1 MKKLRLLATVV
12 TTALLV
18 STVGE
23 VPVYAVDYPQEIRKT
38 VTGNQNIILT
48 ETAAFEGYIH
58 DPMKNPKAAKDIIVD
73 SNAVYG
79 YSPNPESTRLGGYAQ
94 YDWSDRE
101 FVAEMKQVR
110 EEYHESMQELYVMIS
125 DMRAAGKETEEIA
138 RAVSTRRNELRLESY
153 KDDPEGLEIVKA
165 SNLATYGNENG
176 PTPEY
181 LYEKYGSWETVI
193 EKALSSNPGADACLG
208 LYDKYYDTYMLE
220 DETETGDS
228 TKDETKTKDETLPE
242 DIATAKYSIKD
253 AKVVLLKKNF
263 TYNGKINKPAIKTIG
278 GKTLTAG
285 TDYTVKWS
293 NASSRNVGVYTVTIT
308 GKDNYTGTTMAT
320 YKINPKG
327 TSIKR
332 LKASEKAVTV
342 MWNKQTAKM
351 SKAHI
356 TGYQVQFA
364 NSKSFTKN
372 KMVSVN
378 GFKKTSKKVTRL
390 KSRKK
395 YFVRIRTY
403 KTIKGEKFYSS
414 WSKIKTIKVS

>member
-1 MKKLRLLATVV
+1 MKKLRLLAAVV

-23 VPVYAVDYPQEIRKT
+23 VPVYAVDYPQEIRET
-38 VTGNQNIILT
+38 VTGDQNMILT

-79 YSPNPESTRLGGYAQ
+79 YSPNPESTRLGEYAK

-101 FVAEMKQVR
+101 FVAEEKKKR

-193 EKALSSNPGADACLG
+193 EKAISSNPGADACLG

-220 DETETGDS
+220 DETETGDRHCQRILQRLN
-228 TKDETKTKDETLPE
+228 T
-242 DIATAKYSIKD
+242 
-253 AKVVLLKKNF
+253 VLKM
-263 TYNGKINKPAIKTIG
+263 
-278 GKTLTAG
+278 
-285 TDYTVKWS
+285 
-293 NASSRNVGVYTVTIT
+293 R
-308 GKDNYTGTTMAT
+308 
-320 YKINPKG
+320 
-327 TSIKR
+327 R
-332 LKASEKAVTV
+332 L
-342 MWNKQTAKM
+342 
-351 SKAHI
+351 
-356 TGYQVQFA
+356 
-364 NSKSFTKN
+364 
-372 KMVSVN
+372 
-378 GFKKTSKKVTRL
+378 
-390 KSRKK
+390 
-395 YFVRIRTY
+395 
-403 KTIKGEKFYSS
+403 FY
-414 WSKIKTIKVS
+414 

>member
-1 MKKLRLLATVV
+1 MKKSRLLAAVM

-18 STVGE
+18 SAVGE
-23 VPVYAVDYPQEIRKT
+23 VPVYAGDYPQEIRET
-38 VTGNQNIILT
+38 VTGDQNTILT

-79 YSPNPESTRLGGYAQ
+79 YSPNPESTRLGEYAK
-94 YDWSDRE
+94 YDWSDQE
-101 FVAEMKQVR
+101 FVAKQKQTR
-110 EEYHESMQELYVMIS
+110 EEYHESLQELYVMIS
-125 DMRAAGKETEEIA
+125 DMRAAGEETEEIA

-193 EKALSSNPGADACLG
+193 EKAISSNPGADACLG
-208 LYDKYYDTYMLE
+208 LYDKYYDTYMIE

-228 TKDETKTKDETLPE
+228 TEDETLPE

-263 TYNGKINKPAIKTIG
+263 TYNGKVKKPAIKTIG

-285 TDYTVKWS
+285 TDYTVRWS

-308 GKDNYTGTTMAT
+308 GKDNYTGTTRAT

-327 TSIKR
+327 TSIKK
-332 LKASEKAVTV
+332 LKASERAVTV
-342 MWNKQTAKM
+342 MWKKQTAKM

-378 GFKKTSKKVTRL
+378 GFKKTSKKVTGL
-390 KSRKK
+390 KAGKK
-395 YFVRIRTY
+395 YYVRIRTY